1 MKRLLL
7 ALFLLIALLVGV
19 FLRLGTPNRPAATM
33 GSAPAPM
40 APARA
45 APGMADAPAPV
56 PARPM
61 PAAEGARPPN
71 DRFIVCPGNPRCP
84 PRQSTH

>member
-7 ALFLLIALLVGV
+7 ALFLLIALLAGV
-19 FLRLGTPNRPAATM
+19 FLWLGTPNRPAATA

-40 APARA
+40 APAPA

-71 DRFIVCPGNPRCP
+71 DRFIVCPGNARCP